1 MRLRGAPVRILLAA
15 LLLAVATALPAPA
28 QEPDPFYTSMLR
40 EGTQELARGD
50 AERALE
56 DLRIACFGLLEQPPL
71 LGQCLVRVALAQ
83 GKLGEQEEFVET
95 FRRLEEIEERFG
107 AYGAAGLGPAERA
120 DFEKLAIEWV
130 PTQILSTS
138 PRFAALV
145 DRQREAEL
153 ATMPEAKRQ
162 RELERLAAENPDDPR
177 WSLRLAELDLDRKR
191 PADALGRL
199 KALPPAA
206 GDGAAACL
214 SGRALAGLER
224 CSEAVTAFAACP
236 RRGREGALLE
246 AELACLVDLERPVE
260 ARALLALAPPE
271 LASLPA
277 VAKLAA
283 KVEPKAE
290 PAPKPTAAP
299 TAAPA
304 PKPTPTPRPTPTPK
318 PTKTPKPGK
327 EPRPTATPEAV
338 AAPASRP
345 EPTPVQ
351 AAKPKPTPIPTPA
364 PAAELDPES
373 ARRVEEA
380 RAAMRTAKRPADLER
395 ALELARP
402 VEAAHPERADL
413 HYLVG
418 EIGYRASRWT
428 DCAAA
433 YLRAGSQGPRD
444 ATQRFYMAVCLYES
458 GDRASARAV
467 AASGLEALPRSPF
480 VDGYLER
487 IGGASP

>member
-1 MRLRGAPVRILLAA
+1 MSRRRTVLHAALLAA
-15 LLLAVATALPAPA
+15 GWVAAAALPALA

-83 GKLGEQEEFVET
+83 GKLGEREEFVET

-120 DFEKLAIEWV
+120 DFEQLAIDWV
-130 PTQILSTS
+130 PAQILSTS

-191 PADALGRL
+191 PAEALGRL

-206 GDGAAACL
+206 GNGAVACL
-214 SGRALAGLER
+214 SGRALAALER
-224 CSEAVTAFAACP
+224 CAEAVSAFAACP
-236 RRGREGALLE
+236 RRGAESALLE
-246 AELACLVDLERPVE
+246 AELACQVELERPDE

-271 LASLPA
+271 LASRPA

-283 KVEPKAE
+283 KVEPKAA
-290 PAPKPTAAP
+290 PAAKPTPAP

-304 PKPTPTPRPTPTPK
+304 PEPTATPKPTPTPRPT
-318 PTKTPKPGK
+318 KTPKPGK
-327 EPRPTATPEAV
+327 APRPTATPEPAKV
-338 AAPASRP
+338 EPPPAPRP
-345 EPTPVQ
+345 EPTPAP
-351 AAKPKPTPIPTPA
+351 AATSTPA
-364 PAAELDPES
+364 PAAPAELDPES

-380 RAAMRTAKRPADLER
+380 RATMRGAKRPEDLAR
-395 ALELARP
+395 ALELARS
-402 VEAAHPERADL
+402 VEAAHPGRADL

-418 EIGYRASRWT
+418 EIGYRASSWT

-433 YLRAGSQGPRD
+433 YLRGGAQGPQD
-444 ATQRFYMAVCLYES
+444 ATQRFYMAVCLFES
-458 GDRASARAV
+458 GDRASARTIAS
-467 AASGLEALPRSPF
+467 SGLERLPRSAF
-480 VDGYLER
+480 VDGYLKR